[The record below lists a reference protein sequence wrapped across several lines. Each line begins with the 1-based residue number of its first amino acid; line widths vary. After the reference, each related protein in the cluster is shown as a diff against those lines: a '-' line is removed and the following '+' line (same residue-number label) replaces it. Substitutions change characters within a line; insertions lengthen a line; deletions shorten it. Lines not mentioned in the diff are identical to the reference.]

1 MIRPLWIEVDLKI
14 LRQNLRTI
22 RAHLGRGIKIVATI
36 KQSAY
41 GHGLIPLARELAL
54 EGVDFFGVGSIEEAI
69 TLREDGFSGSVIIL
83 SAVLNSFAD
92 FFVKY
97 NVIPTLVDIDFA
109 KKLNIAAAKKDKIIR
124 VHIKI
129 DTGMGR
135 LGIYYKEA
143 YAFIKKVNKLKNL
156 FLEGIY
162 THFPVADTDSEFT
175 NYQIGVFNQFIQ
187 QLRSE
192 KISFKFHHCA
202 NSIGITNYP
211 NAHFNMVRP
220 GLILYGIKPS
230 HNIKLDL
237 EPILCLKS
245 KVIFVKKIQKGM
257 SVSYGRT
264 YIADKPRNIATVA
277 VGYADGYPWNLSNRA
292 KVIIADTFFEVV
304 GRVCM
309 DHIMV
314 DLKDR
319 EDIKPGEEVIL
330 IGSAKNNK
338 ISVESIAD
346 IAGTIPYEIVSRLS
360 LKIPRIYKHGK
371 KENT

>member
-1 MIRPLWIEVDLKI
+1 
-14 LRQNLRTI
+14 
-22 RAHLGRGIKIVATI
+22 
-36 KQSAY
+36 
-41 GHGLIPLARELAL
+41 
-54 EGVDFFGVGSIEEAI
+54 
-69 TLREDGFSGSVIIL
+69 
-83 SAVLNSFAD
+83 
-92 FFVKY
+92 
-97 NVIPTLVDIDFA
+97 
-109 KKLNIAAAKKDKIIR
+109 
-124 VHIKI
+124 
-129 DTGMGR
+129 
-135 LGIYYKEA
+135 
-143 YAFIKKVNKLKNL
+143 
-156 FLEGIY
+156 
-162 THFPVADTDSEFT
+162 
-175 NYQIGVFNQFIQ
+175 
-187 QLRSE
+187 
-192 KISFKFHHCA
+192 
-202 NSIGITNYP
+202 
-211 NAHFNMVRP
+211 
-220 GLILYGIKPS
+220 
-230 HNIKLDL
+230 LDL

-330 IGSAKNNK
+330 IGSAKNKK